1 MLKIVLIIVCV
12 LIFVGMLGLD
22 FFISKDMKRPA
33 KSENPE
39 KKTEE

>member
-12 LIFVGMLGLD
+12 LIFVGMLSID
-22 FFISKDMKRPA
+22 FFVSKGTNRPA
-33 KSENPE
+33 KSDESE